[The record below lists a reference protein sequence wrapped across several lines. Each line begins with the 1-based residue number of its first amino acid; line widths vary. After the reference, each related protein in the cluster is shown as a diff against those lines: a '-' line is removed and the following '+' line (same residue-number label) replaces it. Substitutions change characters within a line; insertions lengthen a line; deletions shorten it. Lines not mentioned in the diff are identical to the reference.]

1 MITCKDLKKGF
12 NGQEVLKGISMTVN
26 TQEITVVIGRSG
38 EGKSVFLKHLVGLMK
53 PDSGSI
59 EIDGRDIAK
68 ARGAELR
75 AIKEQ
80 FGFVF
85 QGGALF
91 DSLTV
96 FENVAFPLRHKTKVG
111 QAEIKDRVEEILEH
125 VGLKGHGD
133 RYPSEISGGMAKRVA
148 VARALVLRPPV
159 ILFDEPLTG
168 LDPIISNTI
177 LDLIGQVHDL
187 YKFTGVVVSHDI
199 PQIFELAHQVA
210 MLQDGKI
217 LFSGEPD
224 SIYEC
229 PDERVQYF
237 LNGGRETK

>member
-1 MITCKDLKKGF
+1 MITCTDLRKGF
-12 NGQEVLKGISMTVN
+12 NGQEVLKGISLTVN
-26 TQEITVVIGRSG
+26 SREITVVIGRSG
-38 EGKSVFLKHLVGLMK
+38 EGKSVFLKHLVGLLK

-59 EIDGRDIAK
+59 EIDGRDIAT

-96 FENVAFPLRHKTKVG
+96 FDNVAFPLRHKAKAG
-111 QAEIKDRVEEILEH
+111 PAEIKDRVGEILAQ
-125 VGLKGHGD
+125 VGLEGYGG

-148 VARALVLRPPV
+148 VARALIMRPPI

-168 LDPIISNTI
+168 LDPVISNTI
-177 LDLIGQVHDL
+177 LDLIGQVHDHFR
-187 YKFTGVVVSHDI
+187 FTGVVVSHDI
-199 PQIFELAHQVA
+199 PQIFELADQVA
-210 MLQDGKI
+210 MLQEGTI

-224 SIYEC
+224 KIYDC
-229 PDERVQYF
+229 PDERVQFF
-237 LNGGRETK
+237 LNGGRERK

>member
-1 MITCKDLKKGF
+1 MITCTNLRKGF
-12 NGQEVLKGISMTVN
+12 NGQEVLKGLSLTIESR
-26 TQEITVVIGRSG
+26 EITVVIGRSG

-59 EIDGRDIAK
+59 EVDGRDIAK
-68 ARGAELR
+68 AGGADLR

-111 QAEIKDRVEEILEH
+111 SSEIRDRVGEMLEQ
-125 VGLKGHGD
+125 VGLKEFGN
-133 RYPSEISGGMAKRVA
+133 RYPAEISGGMAKRVA
-148 VARALVLRPPV
+148 VARALVLRPPI

-168 LDPIISNTI
+168 LDPVISNTI

-187 YKFTGVVVSHDI
+187 YRFTGVVVSHDI
-199 PQIFELAHQVA
+199 PQIFELADQVA
-210 MLQDGKI
+210 MLQDGTI
-217 LFSGEPD
+217 LFSGKPD
-224 SIYEC
+224 DIFDC
-229 PDERVQYF
+229 PDERVQFF
-237 LNGGRETK
+237 LNGGRERK

>member
-1 MITCKDLKKGF
+1 MITCTDLKKSFG
-12 NGQEVLKGISMTVN
+12 GREVLKGISLTVRS
-26 TQEITVVIGRSG
+26 QEITVIIGRSG
-38 EGKSVFLKHLVGLMK
+38 EGKSVFLKHLVGLLK

-68 ARGAELR
+68 ARGAALKT
-75 AIKEQ
+75 IKEQ

-96 FENVAFPLRHKTKVG
+96 AENVAFPLRHKTKTG
-111 QAEIKDRVEEILEH
+111 PAEIRERFEEILEH
-125 VGLKGHGD
+125 VGLAGHGE

-148 VARALVLRPPV
+148 VARALILRPPI

-177 LDLIGQVHDL
+177 LDLIGQVHDM

-210 MLQDGKI
+210 MLQDGRI
-217 LFSGEPD
+217 LFSGDPA

-237 LNGGRETK
+237 LNGGREKK